1 MVMSVG
7 EEASWKPVTTTGCVR
22 WGFGLSGNPGE
33 IGHATMSVSADE
45 KAQVAQV
52 PTRFTVV
59 MEMENARLI
68 TREEFDQTVSALQR
82 EIAAWCE
89 GQAGTRTA
97 QVIFVHAGGA
107 EETAI
112 LDGLLRDGA
121 PELAALADLDIVS
134 VPGGRYYE
142 IKNAAI
148 PIARGEIVV
157 FLDADSVPEPGW
169 LAKMLAPFADQT
181 VTIVNGFTAL
191 EHDDFLS
198 RTYALFWIFPLAKG
212 DERFASKRSLNVNN
226 SAFRRSWIAAHPFP
240 ENNGFKVS
248 CSILWDQ
255 VRQDRVITRRVDAVA
270 LHKPPRGIRFLVW
283 RALVTGRDNDR
294 RYTVLKSPSRLRR
307 LRHSLGRLWTAEW
320 RSLRRIF
327 GKGGHVGMPVWE
339 RPPAFL
345 VASAFHLLSFAS
357 QVAMAAGL
365 VSDKVERVPDYVE
378 RS

>member
-1 MVMSVG
+1 MSVG
-7 EEASWKPVTTTGCVR
+7 EEVNWKPVTTTGCVR

-33 IGHATMSVSADE
+33 IGHATMSVPADE

-52 PTRFTVV
+52 PTGFTIV
-59 MEMENARLI
+59 MEMENATLI

-89 GQAGTRTA
+89 GQAGIRTA

-148 PIARGEIVV
+148 PTARGEIVV
-157 FLDADSVPEPGW
+157 FMDADVVPQAGW
-169 LAKMLAPFADQT
+169 LTRILEPYRDPA
-181 VTIVNGFTAL
+181 VTIVNGLTIL
-191 EHDDFLS
+191 DHDDFLS
-198 RTYALFWIFPLAKG
+198 RCYALFWMFPLEHG
-212 DERFASKRSLNVNN
+212 DERSQTKRPLNANN
-226 SAFRRSWIAAHPFP
+226 CAFRGNWITAHPFP
-240 ENNGFKVS
+240 DHHGFKVS
-248 CSILWDQ
+248 CSLLTEEAR
-255 VRQDRVITRRVDAVA
+255 RQGIQTHRVDAVA
-270 LHKPPRGIRFLVW
+270 LHKPPRGVRFLVW

-327 GKGGHVGMPVWE
+327 FKGGHVGMPVWE

-345 VASAFHLLSFAS
+345 VASAFHLLSFTS

-365 VSDKVERVPDYVE
+365 VSDRVERIPDHVE